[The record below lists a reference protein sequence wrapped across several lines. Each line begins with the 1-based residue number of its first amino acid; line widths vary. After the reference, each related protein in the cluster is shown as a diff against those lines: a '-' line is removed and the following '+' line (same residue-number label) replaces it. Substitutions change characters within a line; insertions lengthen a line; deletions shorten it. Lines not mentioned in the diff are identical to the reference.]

1 MARRCARLVPRL
13 PAGTSASNGVSD
25 VARGSSLHASCTVD
39 QSRSV
44 KGLSSARGPG
54 DPTQA
59 RTMRLEATR
68 RRGDCLGNDAA
79 EYAKSTNVMADPS
92 GVMRVIGWFSPNACR
107 SKSIPYL
114 RGRVGR
120 GSGPRGIHTARSKRI
135 LKNGKLQRLAS
146 GLHLTAWREFV
157 DDLWNIPAEH
167 LGELLP
173 IDIPLACQF
182 IDFTSS
188 KHILDLTTVDRLVR
202 AGSHP

>member
-1 MARRCARLVPRL
+1 MRHCAKLGTLNHHHDAHDKALNGAVLRKKLRPSISWAEQLHVTLSAPAQHAPVTGDKNACPCSLSRLHQP
-13 PAGTSASNGVSD
+13 
-25 VARGSSLHASCTVD
+25 CI
-39 QSRSV
+39 
-44 KGLSSARGPG
+44 
-54 DPTQA
+54 
-59 RTMRLEATR
+59 
-68 RRGDCLGNDAA
+68 
-79 EYAKSTNVMADPS
+79 
-92 GVMRVIGWFSPNACR
+92 RVIGWFSPNACR